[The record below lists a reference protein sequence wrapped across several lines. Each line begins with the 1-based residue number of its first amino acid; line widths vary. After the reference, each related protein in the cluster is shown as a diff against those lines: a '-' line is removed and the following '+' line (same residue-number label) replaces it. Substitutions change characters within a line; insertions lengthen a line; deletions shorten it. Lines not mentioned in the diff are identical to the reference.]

1 MRKFGMILCALTLL
15 LSSTAFAARSVQMP
29 PKDTR
34 VVASKGD
41 IGVSFSFQ
49 GLATLFAN
57 GLAARNVNNTALFTV
72 VGVEWVLAERLH
84 IGVLFGVGLNS
95 TKAGDSRNNDWGI
108 EVGGTL
114 QYNVAQWKHLALYLG
129 ANLSLGVI
137 DPTAK
142 NNTTLNITVAP
153 KLGVQ
158 WFFTH
163 MMSLS
168 AEYLQTLTFTITDG
182 NFTNV
187 NFVTAAG
194 GALRLTAYF

>member
-1 MRKFGMILCALTLL
+1 
-15 LSSTAFAARSVQMP
+15 MP

-41 IGVSFSFQ
+41 MGVSFAFQ

-57 GLAARNVNNTALFTV
+57 GLTARNVNNTALFTV
-72 VGVEWVLAERLH
+72 VGLEWVLMDRLH
-84 IGVLFGVGLNS
+84 IGALFGVGINS
-95 TKAGDSRNNDWGI
+95 AKAGDTRTNDWGL

-114 QYNVAQWKHLALYLG
+114 QYNVAQWKHLALFIG
-129 ANLSLGVI
+129 GNLSLGVQ
-137 DPTAK
+137 DPTGK
-142 NNTTLNITVAP
+142 NNTTLLITVAP
-153 KLGVQ
+153 KLGIQ

-182 NFTNV
+182 NFSNA